1 MRRVLARIAAALSR
15 VIHNVYAVLVAT
27 GQSTD
32 GGAKVA
38 HEVAGDKIMRRTEP
52 DGVVRRVDRS
62 ALELRTELQGIGVED
77 DDSVRTAVRKPADNR
92 LTAGVVGYDV
102 SRGQAVRQ
110 IDGKAVAIGA
120 VAAIDA
126 AR

>member
-1 MRRVLARIAAALSR
+1 
-15 VIHNVYAVLVAT
+15 
-27 GQSTD
+27 
-32 GGAKVA
+32 
-38 HEVAGDKIMRRTEP
+38 MRRTEP

-92 LTAGVVGYDV
+92 LAAGVVGYDV